1 MRKHLI
7 NRLPKRRGQS
17 LVEMALFLMIIL
29 FVLGGAVNF
38 GIGYFSYV
46 AIRDAAQ
53 EGAIYASI
61 HPPYDGAAETA
72 IRYRVKNSA
81 SPYPV
86 DLQALPASN
95 ISIVADEGTEAGRP
109 ISITVTYNYQLTL
122 PFITLLIG
130 TNSCGACI
138 PLHATATGVILVNP
152 PTP

>member
-1 MRKHLI
+1 MI

-61 HPPYDGAAETA
+61 HPPYDGTAENA
-72 IRYRVKNSA
+72 IKNRVMNSS

-86 DLQALPASN
+86 NLQTDVDVSVSAP
-95 ISIVADEGTEAGRP
+95 EGTDAGNP
-109 ISITVTYNYQLTL
+109 ISITVGYDYHLTL